1 MRENCS
7 QAMFEAHQGGHCCW
21 SSRVDGPEK
30 YQEMQRG
37 EGWRAHGPVVGGRG
51 CLRGQCEGD
60 RESLKGLG
68 HQSHTI

>member
-1 MRENCS
+1 M
-7 QAMFEAHQGGHCCW
+7 
-21 SSRVDGPEK
+21 DGPEK

-60 RESLKGLG
+60 RESLKCLG
-68 HQSHTI
+68 YQSHTI